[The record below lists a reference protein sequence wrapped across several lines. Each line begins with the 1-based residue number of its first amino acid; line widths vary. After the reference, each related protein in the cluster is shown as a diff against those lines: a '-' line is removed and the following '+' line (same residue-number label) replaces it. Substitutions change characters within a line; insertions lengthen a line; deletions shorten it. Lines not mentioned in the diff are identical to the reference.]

1 MEKGMKFTLGA
12 ALMFEELS
20 GKKMA
25 DLGDGLGLKDTVILL
40 YAQKYWNQAER
51 PTLEAFTLEIGAN
64 DVHELPALL
73 NAPFFPTE
81 AQ

>member
-25 DLGDGLGLKDTVILL
+25 DLGEGLGLRETVILL
-40 YAQKYWNQAER
+40 YAQKYWDQADR
-51 PTLEAFTLEIGAN
+51 PTLEAFTSEIGATEIQ
-64 DVHELPALL
+64 ELPALL
-73 NAPFFPTE
+73 NAPFFPQE
-81 AQ
+81 VQ

>member
-1 MEKGMKFTLGA
+1 MEKGTKFTLGA

-25 DLGDGLGLKDTVILL
+25 DLGDGLGLRDTVILL

-51 PTLEAFTLEIGAN
+51 PTLEAFTLEIGATEIN
-64 DVHELPALL
+64 ELPALL
-73 NAPFFPTE
+73 NAPFFPQE
-81 AQ
+81 VQ

>member
-1 MEKGMKFTLGA
+1 MEKGIKFTLGA

-25 DLGDGLGLKDTVILL
+25 ELGDGLGLRETVILL
-40 YAQKYWNQAER
+40 YSQKYWNQTDR
-51 PTLEAFTLEIGAN
+51 PTLEAFTLEIGAIN
-64 DVHELPALL
+64 VNELPALL

-81 AQ
+81 VQ

>member
-1 MEKGMKFTLGA
+1 MEKGIKFTLGA
-12 ALMFEELS
+12 ALLFEELS

-25 DLGDGLGLKDTVILL
+25 ELGDGLGLRETVILL
-40 YAQKYWNQAER
+40 YAQKYWNQSDR
-51 PTLEAFTLEIGAN
+51 PTLEAFTLEMGAIN
-64 DVHELPALL
+64 VNELPALL